1 MSEYCDL
8 SLQYLEKID
17 LKTMNNLVGK
27 EFDVKNCAIFYSYNG
42 RVHPTLA
49 FEDVDNLQKIALKRE
64 FKPYENSSIEGK
76 FFKESVE
83 NKDIIRENELENK
96 ISSFVL
102 ENGVEVYFKYNDQ
115 KKVVIDFRATS
126 WGGLINEDPKLISVL
141 TFAPGVV
148 SSSGYGDYSALQ
160 IEKYLSDKAVSLNV
174 SVGAQES
181 YIVGS
186 SDKKILKLF
195 LSLYIL
201 LLRHPK

>member
-1 MSEYCDL
+1 MSLKKLDLNFLNFFSLKKDNINKTNSWAIFEDLIDIAVGGYNKFDMSEYCDL

-115 KKVVIDFRATS
+115 KKV
-126 WGGLINEDPKLISVL
+126 
-141 TFAPGVV
+141 
-148 SSSGYGDYSALQ
+148 
-160 IEKYLSDKAVSLNV
+160 
-174 SVGAQES
+174 
-181 YIVGS
+181 
-186 SDKKILKLF
+186 
-195 LSLYIL
+195 
-201 LLRHPK
+201 